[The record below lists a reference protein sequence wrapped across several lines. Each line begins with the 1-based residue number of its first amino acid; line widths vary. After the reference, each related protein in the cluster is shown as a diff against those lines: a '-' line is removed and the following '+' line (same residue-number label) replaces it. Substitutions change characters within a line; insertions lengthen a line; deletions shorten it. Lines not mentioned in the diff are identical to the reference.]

1 MNEFCSRIKV
11 DAHVVGRRVVGFD
24 AQIRD
29 SHSRVKVVASSG
41 AVSTVQH
48 VSEVLPAKLGT
59 ILCEI
64 PVAGGGVG

>member
-1 MNEFCSRIKV
+1 MNELCSRIKV
-11 DAHVVGRRVVGFD
+11 DAHVVGGRIVGFD

-29 SHSRVKVVASSG
+29 SHPGVKVVASPG

-59 ILCEI
+59 VLCEI
-64 PVAGGGVG
+64 PVE